1 MHVSQ
6 PQPATVPDVPEAPDA
21 SAGAPGA
28 VPAAAGTS
36 PPAADTATPAPGPD
50 PAPPPAPPTA
60 TPAAATSPPPPDA
73 GEPAPGPGGG
83 SAVLIGAFPPSPTT
97 APEATRTR
105 SLYVPVRRGPAGTVL
120 RLWRTP
126 FGTRTAVAF
135 TSDRRLRSVLG
146 PCQPWIRLSEAALR
160 RMAEPLGTRH
170 VTVDPVLT
178 ARPPSSRPAS
188 SATPCPPS
196 D

>member
-6 PQPATVPDVPEAPDA
+6 HQPTAGGTTPEDAGLAAPAGPAAADALAAPADPAPSDAPAAPSDAVPEDA
-21 SAGAPGA
+21 FAGLGSTLPLATGDA
-28 VPAAAGTS
+28 AAAGT
-36 PPAADTATPAPGPD
+36 
-50 PAPPPAPPTA
+50 
-60 TPAAATSPPPPDA
+60 AAA
-73 GEPAPGPGGG
+73 
-83 SAVLIGAFPPSPTT
+83 
-97 APEATRTR
+97 R

-146 PCQPWIRLSEAALR
+146 PCQPWIRLSEPALR

-178 ARPPSSRPAS
+178 ARPPASWSGGDSAALCVHPGRTSPA
-188 SATPCPPS
+188 AAP
-196 D
+196 